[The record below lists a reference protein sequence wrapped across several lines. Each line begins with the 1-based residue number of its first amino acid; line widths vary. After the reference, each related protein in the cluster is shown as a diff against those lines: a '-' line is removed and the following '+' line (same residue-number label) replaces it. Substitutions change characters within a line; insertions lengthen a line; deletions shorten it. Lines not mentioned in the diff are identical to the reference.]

1 MGTKYN
7 SFGKLDNTL
16 TPLAMLRNILYCFLI
31 LSITWLSAKAQTTPI
46 ELLTHRMAVKAIDL
60 MNRKLPDSVYS
71 LIGDKLRKRMS
82 PELSASL
89 FKDAILPLL
98 PFRDLTFESSR
109 DSVSIYKLQGTI
121 PLVLYFSLDSK
132 GKISNFSFQPFV
144 KEVASSDMNP
154 EDRKTDT
161 IARMMIRLINE
172 KKADSS
178 YTLAGEKFRQQFS
191 AEAWKKV
198 LETNIY
204 PLTPFREFAFI
215 SSSQKINK
223 YKSGNLQFLIGLDE
237 QHKIQTFAAQ
247 PYKEVVPDKKFNS
260 DNALK
265 TRVDST
271 INGPLSA
278 YMKNK
283 GNVGLSV
290 GIYYGGKD
298 YFFNYGESKLGESQL
313 PGNQTLY
320 DIGSITK
327 TFTSTLLAITVNEG
341 KVELKNPITDFLPD
355 SVASNPAL
363 KGITLMQLANHT
375 SGIPRL
381 PSNWQ
386 SSVTD
391 SMQPYANYDTRLL
404 FSFLKTFKEVRA
416 PGTKFEYSNVG
427 VGLLGVILENIYHKT
442 YAELVSNYIT
452 KPSKMSHTGMIVKP
466 SDLSLVAQGYDGNIQ
481 PVAPWIFSALEGAG
495 ALKSSTSDMLIYGK
509 LQLGEGSTM
518 LTKAIKLTHEITY
531 KDDQNTIGLGWIFLN
546 GDANLPQ
553 HNGATGG
560 YRSLICMDLK
570 KKIAVIVLTN
580 NSSTG

>member
-1 MGTKYN
+1 MYKN
-7 SFGKLDNTL
+7 LL
-16 TPLAMLRNILYCFLI
+16 CFL
-31 LSITWLSAKAQTTPI
+31 LFFSSLFATAQTTPL
-46 ELLTHRMAVKAIDL
+46 ELTTHRLAVKAIDL
-60 MNRKLPDSVYS
+60 MNKKLPDSVYS

-98 PFRDLTFESSR
+98 PFRNLTFESSR
-109 DSVSIYKLQGTI
+109 DSVSIYKLQGTV
-121 PLVLYFSLDSK
+121 PLVMYFSLDSK
-132 GKISNFSFQPFV
+132 GKISNFNFQPLM
-144 KEVASSDMNP
+144 KEVVASDMNP
-154 EDRKTDT
+154 EERTTD
-161 IARMMIRLINE
+161 IVARMMTRLINE

-178 YTLAGEKFRQQFS
+178 YTLTGEKFRQQFT
-191 AEAWKKV
+191 AESWKKI

-204 PLTPFREFAFI
+204 PLTPFKEFVFI
-215 SSSQKINK
+215 NSSQKINK

-237 QHKIQTFAAQ
+237 KNKIQTFAAQ
-247 PYKEVVPDKKFNS
+247 PYKEVIPDKKFNS
-260 DNALK
+260 DNPLK
-265 TRVDST
+265 TKVDST

-278 YMKNK
+278 YMKSK

-320 DIGSITK
+320 DVGSITK
-327 TFTSTLLAITVNEG
+327 TFTSTLLAIAVNEG
-341 KVELKNPITDFLPD
+341 KVKVTNMITDFLPD

-363 KGITLMQLANHT
+363 KGITLVQLANHT

-391 SMQPYANYDTRLL
+391 SMQPYANYDTKLL
-404 FSFLKTFKEVRA
+404 FSFLKSFKSIRA
-416 PGTKFEYSNVG
+416 AGTKFEYSNVG
-427 VGLLGVILENIYHKT
+427 VGLLGVILEKIYKEP
-442 YAELVSNYIT
+442 YAELVRNYIT
-452 KPSKMSHTGMIVKP
+452 KPAKMDDTGVLVKT
-466 SDLSLVAQGYDGNIQ
+466 SDLSLVAQGYDGNIK
-481 PVAPWIFSALEGAG
+481 PVASWIFNALAGAG

-509 LQLGEGSTM
+509 LQLGEGSTT

-531 KDDQNTIGLGWIFLN
+531 KDDQNTIGLGWMFLN

-560 YRSLICMDLK
+560 YRSLICMDLE

-580 NSSTG
+580 NSSTGDALGFEVLKALQQLK

>member
-1 MGTKYN
+1 MYKN
-7 SFGKLDNTL
+7 LL
-16 TPLAMLRNILYCFLI
+16 CFL
-31 LSITWLSAKAQTTPI
+31 LFFSSLFATAQTTPL
-46 ELLTHRMAVKAIDL
+46 ELTTHRLAVKAIDL
-60 MNRKLPDSVYS
+60 MNKKLPDSVYS

-98 PFRDLTFESSR
+98 PFRNLTFESSR
-109 DSVSIYKLQGTI
+109 DSVSIYKLQGTV
-121 PLVLYFSLDSK
+121 PLVMYFSLDSK
-132 GKISNFSFQPFV
+132 GKISNFNFQPLM
-144 KEVASSDMNP
+144 KEVVASDMNP
-154 EDRKTDT
+154 EERTTD
-161 IARMMIRLINE
+161 IVARMMIRLINE
-172 KKADSS
+172 RKADSS
-178 YTLAGEKFRQQFS
+178 YTLTGEKFRQQFT
-191 AEAWKKV
+191 AESWKKI

-204 PLTPFREFAFI
+204 PLTPFKEFVFI
-215 SSSQKINK
+215 NSSQKINK

-237 QHKIQTFAAQ
+237 TNKIQTFAAQ
-247 PYKEVVPDKKFNS
+247 PYKQAIPDKKFNS
-260 DNALK
+260 DNPLK
-265 TRVDST
+265 SKVDST

-327 TFTSTLLAITVNEG
+327 TFTSTLLAIAVNEG
-341 KVELKNPITDFLPD
+341 KAKVTNMITDFLPD

-363 KGITLMQLANHT
+363 KGITLVQLANHT

-386 SSVTD
+386 GSVTD
-391 SMQPYANYDTRLL
+391 SMQPYANYDTKLL
-404 FSFLKTFKEVRA
+404 FSFLKSFKSIRA
-416 PGTKFEYSNVG
+416 ADTKFEYSNVG
-427 VGLLGVILENIYHKT
+427 VGLLGVILEKIYKKP
-442 YAELVSNYIT
+442 YAELVRNYIT
-452 KPSKMSHTGMIVKP
+452 KPAKMDHTGVLVKT
-466 SDLSLVAQGYDGNIQ
+466 SDLSLVAQGYDGNIK
-481 PVAPWIFSALEGAG
+481 PVAPWIFDALAGAG

-509 LQLGEGSTM
+509 LQLGEGSTA

-531 KDDQNTIGLGWIFLN
+531 KDDQNTIGLGWMFLN

-560 YRSLICMDLK
+560 YRSLICMDLE
-570 KKIAVIVLTN
+570 KKIAVIVLIN
-580 NSSTG
+580 NSSTGDPLGFEVLKALQHLK